1 MQVLHGCCCGLDIHK
16 RFVVACV
23 LTTAADGQVQ
33 KATRT
38 FSTMTDELLALRD
51 WLTEV
56 GCTHVAMEST
66 SAYWRPIYNLL
77 EGHLTVLVA
86 NAYHIKA
93 VPGRKTDVRDAEWIA
108 DLLRHGLLRG
118 SFIPSREQRQLRDL
132 PRFRTHL
139 VEERARVTNRLQ
151 MVLEDAN
158 VKLAAVVTDVRGVSA
173 RAILEALVA
182 GESDPTTLADLARGR
197 LRAKRELLIR
207 AVVGRFTA
215 HHAFLITEHL
225 SQLDYLEES
234 MERVSIEIEQ
244 RIEAEQ
250 DAIDLLDTVPGSG
263 RRAAELI
270 IAELG
275 ADLRRFPSAKH
286 LASWAGLCPG
296 NAESGG
302 KRLSG
307 KTRKGNRWLRQVL
320 IEIAHVAAKTRG
332 TYLAAQYRRIAAR
345 RGKKRALVAVAHTVL
360 VIIYHILTRRQP
372 YRDLGEAHFDQLE
385 RQHVERRLI
394 RRLERLGYS
403 VTLAPVAPG
412 PEITPSPEVAA

>member
-23 LTTAADGQVQ
+23 LTTAADGSVQ

-38 FSTMTDELLALRD
+38 FSTMTDELLALLD

-118 SFIPSREQRQLRDL
+118 SFIPSPEQRQLRDL
-132 PRFRTHL
+132 TRYRTHL

-197 LRAKRELLIR
+197 LRAKRELLTR

-215 HHAFLITEHL
+215 HHAFLIAEHL
-225 SQLDYLEES
+225 SQLDYLEEA
-234 MERVSIEIEQ
+234 MERVSAEIAQ
-244 RIEAEQ
+244 RLQAEQ
-250 DAIDLLDTVPGSG
+250 GAIDLLDTVPGIG
-263 RRAAELI
+263 RRAAEII
-270 IAELG
+270 IAEIG
-275 ADLRRFPSAKH
+275 TDLSRFPSAKH
-286 LASWAGLCPG
+286 LASWAGMCPG

-360 VIIYHILTRRQP
+360 VIIYHILTRRES
-372 YRDLGEAHFDQLE
+372 YRDLGEAYFDHLE
-385 RQHVERRLI
+385 RQHVERRLV

-403 VTLAPVAPG
+403 VTLAPATPG
-412 PEITPSPEVAA
+412 PEVAA